1 MDSQE
6 AANLAQIQNTRLT
19 RWLLLLTIIQIV
31 SPFVFYW
38 LTKPHDSAGGGILMP
53 PWLPVVFFVTSFV
66 VTTIAL
72 LVVASKRW
80 RNNRLTSDLSR
91 LEADRANLRVE
102 RQDAWDKAKE
112 ANNNALEA
120 RREVLQA
127 KEQQR
132 IAETEMEGVRS
143 RLADTKGQLD
153 NLEWLKEIAD
163 AQAMNIQLN
172 VSITAVVPYDLI
184 LTGDRSHRR
193 VTLGLRVFND
203 SVFKISVLSDEI
215 TGSLGFGEETLGE
228 EVKAIIDL
236 DRPPIENLQRK
247 TEETLVLDQHLTNAE
262 VDLISRALDDPDAFF
277 WLHALRIP
285 ISGGK
290 AFPQVNRQVIRL
302 RREKARVYLKDF
314 RLINV

>member
-1 MDSQE
+1 MNSQE
-6 AANLAQIQNTRLT
+6 AANVAQIQNTRLT

-38 LTKPHDSAGGGILMP
+38 LTKPPDSAGGAIPRP
-53 PWLPVVFFVTSFV
+53 PWLPIVFFAISFV

-80 RNNRLTSDLSR
+80 RNDRLTADVSR
-91 LEADRANLRVE
+91 LEADRTNLRVE
-102 RQDAWDKAKE
+102 RQEAWDKAKE

-120 RREVLQA
+120 RRAVVQA

-132 IAETEMEGVRS
+132 IAETELEGVRAQ
-143 RLADTKGQLD
+143 LAGTKSQLD

-163 AQAMNIQLN
+163 TQAMNIQLH
-172 VSITAVVPYDLI
+172 VSLTEVVPEDLI

-203 SVFKISVLSDEI
+203 SVFKISVLADEI
-215 TGSLGFGEETLGE
+215 TGSLGFGDEMLGE
-228 EVKAIIDL
+228 GVKAIIDL
-236 DRPPIENLQRK
+236 DRPPIENLPRK
-247 TEETLVLDQHLTNAE
+247 TGEMLVLDQHLTNAE

-277 WLHALRIP
+277 WLHGLRIP

-290 AFPQVNRQVIRL
+290 EFPQVGRQVIRL

-314 RLINV
+314 RLTNV